1 MLPSVSSLKALR
13 QFAKNSGATKPYL
26 GIGNPLLDGAQD
38 DYQFGAHFKKQAQ
51 LARDKQQCPKTVTQ
65 PIVASARGPLTDY
78 AKLFRGGNADI
89 EAIRAWSPLPETA
102 DELCEVGRRLGV
114 PESEILL
121 GGHATEAA
129 LKGLSDQGR
138 LADYGIVHFATHGAL
153 TGDVQGSAEP
163 GLILTPPDKDMT
175 DPKALDRDDGFL
187 TASEIATLK
196 LDADWVILS
205 ACNTAGGS
213 GETAEALSGMARAF
227 FYAGARALLVSHWEV
242 GSDAAVKLVTR
253 AFSEIA
259 STPQTSRSEAFRI
272 SMHDLI
278 QTGTLAE
285 AHPSQWAPFVVVG
298 EGSARV
304 QLAIKQPTQP
314 ALTSAKG
321 PPAKTS
327 RTKAPK
333 GATIPDWRTEIWRQ

>member
-1 MLPSVSSLKALR
+1 
-13 QFAKNSGATKPYL
+13 
-26 GIGNPLLDGAQD
+26 
-38 DYQFGAHFKKQAQ
+38 
-51 LARDKQQCPKTVTQ
+51 
-65 PIVASARGPLTDY
+65 
-78 AKLFRGGNADI
+78 
-89 EAIRAWSPLPETA
+89 
-102 DELCEVGRRLGV
+102 
-114 PESEILL
+114 
-121 GGHATEAA
+121 
-129 LKGLSDQGR
+129 
-138 LADYGIVHFATHGAL
+138 L

-253 AFSEIA
+253 AFAELG
-259 STPQTSRSEAFRI
+259 STPQISRSEAFRI
-272 SMHDLI
+272 SMRDLV

-298 EGSARV
+298 EGSTRV
-304 QLAIKQPTQP
+304 RPASKQASQPT
-314 ALTSAKG
+314 LTSAKA
-321 PPAKTS
+321 PPAKST
-327 RTKAPK
+327 RAQVPK
-333 GATIPDWRTEIWRQ
+333 RATIPDWRTEIWRQ

>member
-1 MLPSVSSLKALR
+1 MDIAPQLGSVSVSHNRVAVGDLLKALR

-51 LARDKQQCPKTVTQ
+51 LARDKQQCPKSVTQ
-65 PIVASARGPLTDY
+65 PIVASARAAHRL
-78 AKLFRGGNADI
+78 R
-89 EAIRAWSPLPETA
+89 EAIPRRQRRYRGDPGMVAAAETA

-175 DPKALDRDDGFL
+175 DPKALDRA
-187 TASEIATLK
+187 TA
-196 LDADWVILS
+196 
-205 ACNTAGGS
+205 
-213 GETAEALSGMARAF
+213 F
-227 FYAGARALLVSHWEV
+227 
-242 GSDAAVKLVTR
+242 
-253 AFSEIA
+253 
-259 STPQTSRSEAFRI
+259 
-272 SMHDLI
+272 
-278 QTGTLAE
+278 
-285 AHPSQWAPFVVVG
+285 
-298 EGSARV
+298 
-304 QLAIKQPTQP
+304 
-314 ALTSAKG
+314 
-321 PPAKTS
+321 
-327 RTKAPK
+327 
-333 GATIPDWRTEIWRQ
+333 